1 MRLLDEHSVMF
12 DNDPN
17 ASEKLKAS
25 ARSTR
30 CVMESDQ
37 PVVAQTNSGILCYLK
52 AGPSNRPHQD
62 RFRPIRSRLTWA
74 AGERMEF
81 EAARGAIE
89 RAASVDELSAVLF
102 DLRNESGLA
111 HLVYHAAFVPA
122 SDKANPL
129 LLLTYDDAWVKRY
142 VERDY
147 FRIDPVVLA
156 GRKSFLPIDWLT
168 VEHSSKEARHFFAE
182 AESYGVG
189 RHGFTLPIRGPAGER
204 ALFTITTNATDEHW
218 HRWRFSHLRDF
229 HLLAHYFH
237 DRAMRLANLRYDRVM
252 RPLSPRE
259 KQCLES
265 LMQGQAPGQVADALG
280 LSVSAVHAYLRTARQ
295 KLECGTL
302 EQAIAK
308 AIRLDIVQ

>member
-1 MRLLDEHSVMF
+1 
-12 DNDPN
+12 
-17 ASEKLKAS
+17 
-25 ARSTR
+25 
-30 CVMESDQ
+30 
-37 PVVAQTNSGILCYLK
+37 
-52 AGPSNRPHQD
+52 
-62 RFRPIRSRLTWA
+62 
-74 AGERMEF
+74 MEF
-81 EAARGAIE
+81 EEAREAIQ
-89 RAASVDELSAVLF
+89 RAASVEELSAILF
-102 DLRNESGLA
+102 DLRNENGLA

-122 SDKANPL
+122 FDKANPL

-142 VERDY
+142 MERDY

-168 VEHSSKEARHFFAE
+168 VEHSSKEACHFFAE

-237 DRAMRLANLRYDRVM
+237 DRAMRLAGLRYNNVM

-259 KQCLES
+259 RWPMPWVYRSVRSTPICARPAKSWNAPPSSRRLPRRSGSTSCSRGGSIRPSYPDRS
-265 LMQGQAPGQVADALG
+265 LKYSRGGVLLPIMGDTGIHPVFRAFLTRTRQSSGSPTITPIHPNLRCADDVFG
-280 LSVSAVHAYLRTARQ
+280 P
-295 KLECGTL
+295 
-302 EQAIAK
+302 
-308 AIRLDIVQ
+308 

>member
-1 MRLLDEHSVMF
+1 
-12 DNDPN
+12 
-17 ASEKLKAS
+17 
-25 ARSTR
+25 
-30 CVMESDQ
+30 
-37 PVVAQTNSGILCYLK
+37 
-52 AGPSNRPHQD
+52 
-62 RFRPIRSRLTWA
+62 
-74 AGERMEF
+74 MEF
-81 EAARGAIE
+81 EEARGVID
-89 RAASVDELSAVLF
+89 RAASLDELSAVLR

-111 HLVYHAAFVPA
+111 HLVYHATFVPA
-122 SDKANPL
+122 FDRANPL

-156 GRKSFLPIDWLT
+156 GRKGFLPIDWLT
-168 VEHSSKEARHFFAE
+168 AEHSSKEARHFFAE

-204 ALFTITTNATDEHW
+204 ALFTITTNTTDEHW

-229 HLLAHYFH
+229 HLVAQYFH
-237 DRAMRLANLRYDRVM
+237 DRAMCLAGLRDTNVM

-259 KQCLES
+259 TQCLES
-265 LMQGQAPGQVADALG
+265 LVRGQAPAQVADTFG

-295 KLECGTL
+295 KLECSTL

-308 AIRLDIVQ
+308 AIRLDLVQ